1 MPEHIYIQILAE
13 NGPTSK
19 NSLKRNARCLNW
31 TNRHKD
37 INNEVVVKTGPTCHN
52 SQVNDWRTIDFI
64 YKVEEKNLRGGNLKT
79 NQ

>member
-13 NGPTSK
+13 NGPTCK
-19 NSLKRNARCLNW
+19 NSLKRSARCLNW